1 MRPRTWS
8 VFEGST
14 PARFS
19 GLRSAGPATP
29 AYVWTSAR
37 ALVNNAGQVNFGM
50 RLTAVLLA
58 CCLFGSV
65 GAVAAQQARG
75 AAAPAAQRPPAAPAA
90 QGELDRAADALL
102 ALKST
107 RFALEREGTPAVLDE
122 ATGITFTAADCSYAA
137 PDRASCNIK
146 VALKN
151 GTILQLTRVWVPE
164 GAFQSNPLT
173 RQFAKLPAADG
184 FNGSVLF
191 ARNGI
196 PQILRT
202 GVQRPQIVGKV
213 RLQTRDTIHITGDVS
228 GKTLNPLMDA
238 FSPDATYPVQFWIEE
253 KTAHLVQ
260 LHVADPPNNGWKIQL
275 SGVNEPITIPTPQ
288 VPPPAG
294 KP

>member
-1 MRPRTWS
+1 MR
-8 VFEGST
+8 
-14 PARFS
+14 
-19 GLRSAGPATP
+19 LSA
-29 AYVWTSAR
+29 
-37 ALVNNAGQVNFGM
+37 ALV
-50 RLTAVLLA
+50 A
-58 CCLFGSV
+58 CCLCA
-65 GAVAAQQARG
+65 AVVAPAAQQPRSP
-75 AAAPAAQRPPAAPAA
+75 AASAAQRPPAAPAA
-90 QGELDRAADALL
+90 QAELDRAADALL

-184 FNGSVLF
+184 FNGAVLF

-202 GVQRPQIVGKV
+202 GVQRAKVVGKASV
-213 RLQTRDTIHITGDVS
+213 QTRDTVHVTGDVS
-228 GKTLNPLMDA
+228 GKILNPLIEA
-238 FSPDATYPVQFWIEE
+238 LSPDVTYPVQFWIEE

-260 LHVADPPNNGWKIQL
+260 LHVAEPQNNGWKIQL
-275 SGVNEPITIPTPQ
+275 SGINEPITIPTPQ